1 MAQPASSSLAFSP
14 PQTYLVRC
22 ILFLALISFPGAAL
36 IPRIQEFFFNNPVLN
51 GLILF
56 ALGLGILHAL
66 HQILRLN
73 PEIAWANHIVRTR
86 LQAGGRPPSTA
97 APRRRP
103 RLLAPLATLLE
114 RQERERAFSTTAAR
128 FLLDSIASRLEDA
141 RGVSRYL
148 IGLLVFLGLLG
159 TFWGLLETISAIGDT
174 VRSLDSAGTDAL
186 SAFTQLRAGL
196 EAPLAGMGTA
206 FSSSLFG
213 LAGSLI
219 LGFLD
224 LQAGQAQGR
233 FYTELEEFV
242 SSMTRIE
249 TEQGAAPQAS
259 TPDADGLAHIL
270 EDIRRLL
277 MVAEG
282 ERALAGRNLEA
293 IAKSLRQLSSDRDDN
308 KKAAGPAGATR
319 AQPKEKP

>member
-1 MAQPASSSLAFSP
+1 MAQPASPSLAFSP
-14 PQTYLVRC
+14 PQTYLIRC
-22 ILFLALISFPGAAL
+22 MLFLALLSFPGAVL
-36 IPRIQEFFFNNPVLN
+36 IARIEAFFFHNPILN

-66 HQILRLN
+66 HQILRLG
-73 PEIAWANHIVRTR
+73 PEAAWANHIIRAR
-86 LQAGGRPPSTA
+86 RQAEGRAAAPKGRPP
-97 APRRRP
+97 RRP
-103 RLLAPLATLLE
+103 KLLAPLAMLLE
-114 RQERERAFSTTAAR
+114 RHGPERAFSTTAAR

-141 RGVSRYL
+141 RGISRYL

-159 TFWGLLETISAIGDT
+159 TFWGLLETISAIGET

-224 LQAGQAQGR
+224 LQAGQAQAR
-233 FYTELEEFV
+233 FYIELEEFV
-242 SSMTRIE
+242 SAATRIE
-249 TEQGAAPQAS
+249 TEPAAAPQAAPA
-259 TPDADGLAHIL
+259 PDAESLAHIL

-293 IAKSLRQLSSDRDDN
+293 IAKSLRQP
-308 KKAAGPAGATR
+308 AAGQSDNDKDARPPEA
-319 AQPKEKP
+319 PKETP

>member
-1 MAQPASSSLAFSP
+1 MAQPVFASLSFSP
-14 PQTYLVRC
+14 PRTHLIRC
-22 ILFLALISFPGAAL
+22 ILFLALISFPVAAL
-36 IPRIQEFFFNNPVLN
+36 IPRIQAFFLNNPVLN

-56 ALGLGILHAL
+56 TLALGILHTL

-73 PEIAWANHIVRTR
+73 PEIAWANHIARTR
-86 LQAGGRPPSTA
+86 LQTDAEAQTAKPKPAKRPK
-97 APRRRP
+97 
-103 RLLAPLATLLE
+103 LLAPLAALLE
-114 RQERERAFSTTAAR
+114 RQEPGRAFSTTAAR

-148 IGLLVFLGLLG
+148 IGLLIFLGLLG
-159 TFWGLLETISAIGDT
+159 TFWGLLETISAISDT
-174 VRSLDSAGTDAL
+174 VRSLDSSGTDAL

-224 LQAGQAQGR
+224 LQAGQAQRR

-242 SSMTRIE
+242 SSMTDIE
-249 TEQGAAPQAS
+249 TGQAAQPA
-259 TPDADGLAHIL
+259 TTADTESQAHIL

-277 MVAEG
+277 MIAEG

-293 IAKSLRQLSSDRDDN
+293 IAKSLQQSAKDKGDAPSDKP
-308 KKAAGPAGATR
+308 KKEP
-319 AQPKEKP
+319 